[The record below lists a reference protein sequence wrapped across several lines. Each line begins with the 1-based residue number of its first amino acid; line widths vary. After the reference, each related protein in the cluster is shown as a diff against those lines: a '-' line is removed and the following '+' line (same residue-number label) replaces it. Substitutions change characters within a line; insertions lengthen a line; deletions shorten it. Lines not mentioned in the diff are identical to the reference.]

1 MMYTLIGMPG
11 VGKSCM
17 ARAVASKLKMRA
29 LDGDRLIVKRMGMP
43 LWQILETYGTDGF
56 QKIEE
61 ETLLSVSG
69 DRILLATGGS
79 AVYYPRV
86 MEHCR
91 AVGRTIYLSA
101 SLPVILER
109 LGDFSKR
116 GIVLREGQTI
126 RDLYEERTALYEKY
140 ADFTVSCNGNAYSRY
155 QAEVMRVIEASE
167 KDAALA
173 LALPK

>member
-29 LDGDRLIVKRMGMP
+29 IDGDRLIVKKTGMP

-56 QKIEE
+56 RKIEE

-91 AVGRTIYLSA
+91 SVGRTIYLYA
-101 SLPVILER
+101 SLPVILDR

-126 RDLYEERTALYEKY
+126 EDLYRERTALYEKY
-140 ADFTVSCNGNAYSRY
+140 ADFTVSCDGNAYAKY
-155 QAEVMRVIEASE
+155 QAEVMRTIS
-167 KDAALA
+167 DAENTAGVSS
-173 LALPK
+173 PFRK

>member
-29 LDGDRLIVKRMGMP
+29 LDGDRLIVKKMGMP
-43 LWQILETYGTDGF
+43 LWQIIETYGLDGF
-56 QKIEE
+56 KKIEE

-69 DRILLATGGS
+69 DRLILATGGS
-79 AVYYPRV
+79 AVYYPKV

-91 AVGRTIYLSA
+91 AVGKTIYLYA

-116 GIVLREGQTI
+116 GIALRPGQTI
-126 RDLYEERTALYEKY
+126 EDLYKERTALYETY
-140 ADFTVSCNGNAYSRY
+140 ADFTVSCDGASYTKY
-155 QAEVMRVIEASE
+155 QTEVMRVITNAERTAF
-167 KDAALA
+167 ALSR
-173 LALPK
+173 